1 MSQSDQ
7 TNLPVV
13 VVPDASAP
21 LSDRFYSVTL
31 DQAERETLE
40 ILLKEIILN
49 LPLDKESDEELYRSD
64 IQGER
69 EQFKLNLYGY
79 EMRAL
84 RTLLQKVR

>member
-1 MSQSDQ
+1 MQQ
-7 TNLPVV
+7 PVQITHNKI
-13 VVPDASAP
+13 PETRHKEGA
-21 LSDRFYSVTL
+21 LSGIEVTL

-40 ILLKEIILN
+40 IMLKEIILN
-49 LPLDKESDEELYRSD
+49 LPLDTESDEELYRSD
-64 IQGER
+64 IPTER